1 MGPEPASGVPGL
13 GRPDAT
19 PTIGLLGDV
28 MLGRVVAERLD
39 RGRPERVWSD
49 ELAELCRS
57 CDALVCNLEC
67 CISTRGSRTTRV
79 AHKPFFF
86 RAPPAAV
93 AALTAVG
100 VSAVSLANNHALDYE
115 AIALTD
121 TLEHLATAGIA
132 AAGAG
137 ADRQQARQGAVVP
150 AGGLRLGLLGA
161 TDHPLEYAATADAP
175 GVAFARLSAELPE
188 WVASELARL
197 RAEADLVVAFPH
209 WGTQMATAPARWQ
222 RKRAGELLAAGADLV
237 AGHSAHVF
245 QGIEP
250 LDGRLALYDL
260 GDALDDYAVDPQR
273 RNDLGILAL
282 WHPGTDAVLELVGLE
297 LRFCETRLAY
307 GSAADWI
314 AARLERAC
322 APLGTKPERV
332 SEQRFAIRIS
342 GS

>member
-1 MGPEPASGVPGL
+1 VSPEPAGPIRE
-13 GRPDAT
+13 RPAAS

-28 MLGRVVAERLD
+28 MLGRIVAERLD
-39 RGRPERVWSD
+39 RGRPEHVWSD

-67 CISTRGSRTTRV
+67 CISERGSRTTRV

-93 AALTAVG
+93 DALGAVG
-100 VSAVSLANNHALDYE
+100 TVAVSLANNHALDYE
-115 AIALTD
+115 EPALAD
-121 TLEHLATAGIA
+121 TLEHLAAAGIA

-137 ADRQQARQGAVVP
+137 PDLERARQCAVVS

-161 TDHPLEYAATADAP
+161 TDHPAEYAAARDSP
-175 GVAFARLSAELPE
+175 GVAFAQLSTGLPE
-188 WVASELARL
+188 WIGAELAGL

-209 WGTQMATAPARWQ
+209 WGPNMATAPARWQ
-222 RKRAGELLAAGADLV
+222 RRRARELVAAGADLV

-245 QGIEP
+245 HGIERI
-250 LDGRLALYDL
+250 DGRFVLYDL
-260 GDALDDYAVDPQR
+260 GDALDDYAVDPKR

-282 WHPGTDAVLELVGLE
+282 WRPRSDPELELIGLE
-297 LRFCETRLAY
+297 LRFCETQLAR
-307 GSAADWI
+307 GAAADWI

-322 APLGTKPERV
+322 ASLGTRVERTGD
-332 SEQRFAIRIS
+332 QRFAVRPA
-342 GS
+342 GG